1 MTAIWGLTHKL
12 PIYRHTDRMKNFS
25 SSLIKTILSFILTLG
40 LVVLLLRQIS
50 LRDVLSLLSSLTYG
64 WVIVASLFYIITNV
78 GRAWRLKI
86 LLPNKI
92 TRIRTLMLICIAH
105 AMFNNILPART
116 GDFSLLYFL
125 KRYERASL
133 SESGVALF
141 VARIMDY
148 LAVAVLFIIAALFSL
163 ENFSDAPQATAIIW
177 AVFGMMLLT
186 VVLLLLFAW
195 WGQASLFHLQRIL
208 DGLGLTSWRVVEL
221 GLKLL
226 RRMIEAFEAIP
237 FKRHFYTF
245 LWSLFVW
252 GTIFVWFFAFMR
264 AMGIETSLLITIV
277 GATFAILS
285 KALPFNSVGGL
296 GAHEAGWTVGFMLVG
311 FDKTLAIS
319 SGFAVNI
326 LVLIASVVFGGGA
339 LWVLRS
345 QSSGVDLRSQ
355 GSSDGIRAE
364 EVEA

>member
-1 MTAIWGLTHKL
+1 
-12 PIYRHTDRMKNFS
+12 MKNFWQKPFS
-25 SSLIKTILSFILTLG
+25 SSLIKTALSFILTLG
-40 LVVLLLRQIS
+40 LIILLLRQIS

-64 WVIVASLFYIITNV
+64 WVVVASLFYIITNI
-78 GRAWRLKI
+78 GRAWRLRI
-86 LLPNKI
+86 LLPNKF
-92 TRIRTLMLICIAH
+92 TRLRILMLICIAH
-105 AMFNNILPART
+105 AMFNNILPARS

-125 KRYERASL
+125 KRYEQVSL
-133 SESGVALF
+133 SEGGVALI

-148 LAVAVLFIIAALFSL
+148 LAIAVLFIIAALFSL
-163 ENFSDAPQATAIIW
+163 KNFSDAPQAAAIIW
-177 AVFGMMLLT
+177 TVFGMMLLT
-186 VVLLLLFAW
+186 LVLLLSFAW
-195 WGQASLFHLQRIL
+195 WGQASLFYLQRIL
-208 DGLGLTSWRVVEL
+208 DGLGLTSWRVVGL

-311 FDKTLAIS
+311 FDKALAIS

-326 LVLIASVVFGGGA
+326 LVLIASIVFGGGA
-339 LWVLRS
+339 LWLLRL
-345 QSSGVDLRSQ
+345 QSGGIDLKPQ
-355 GSSDGIRAE
+355 DLSDGIRVE
-364 EVEA
+364 EIEAG